1 MPAVPPTAPLPAL
14 AVPFSPS
21 AMTPRQSSPVWLR
34 LWHRFAEVERNGFLD
49 GARYFAPS
57 LPAVFSWGLV
67 TGVAMSKS
75 ALTVPEAIGMSL
87 LVYAGSAQLAVLPL
101 FAAGLPIWTIWLTAA
116 VVNLRFVI
124 FSAALQPHFS
134 YLPLGRRT
142 VLGFFNGDLH
152 FVYFMQKYVE
162 PGYAPGKEGYFWGMA
177 LVNCATWQVS
187 SLLGILL
194 ASVFPDAWGLG
205 LAGVMALI
213 PVMIATINSRS
224 TLMAVVVS
232 AVLALLCFDLP
243 YRLALVVAVVG
254 ALAAGMATD
263 ELAARATLR
272 GIRARKDKAK
282 AEARAI
288 SESQPEPQ
296 TGDRA

>member
-1 MPAVPPTAPLPAL
+1 
-14 AVPFSPS
+14 
-21 AMTPRQSSPVWLR
+21 MTPRQSTPVWLR
-34 LWHRFAEVERNGFLD
+34 LWHRFAEAERAGFLG

-75 ALTVPEAIGMSL
+75 VLTVPEAIGMSL

-101 FAAGLPIWTIWLTAA
+101 FAAGMPLWTIWLTAA

-134 YLPLGRRT
+134 YLPTWRRT

-152 FVYFMQKYVE
+152 FVYFMQKYTE
-162 PGYAPGKEGYFWGMA
+162 PGYVPGKEGYFWGMA
-177 LVNCATWQVS
+177 LVNGLTWQVS
-187 SLLGILL
+187 SILGILL
-194 ASVFPDAWGLG
+194 ASLFPDAWGLG

-224 TLMAVVVS
+224 TLLAVAAS

-254 ALAAGMATD
+254 AIAAGMASD

-272 GIRARKDKAK
+272 AIRDRKA
-282 AEARAI
+282 A
-288 SESQPEPQ
+288 QPQ
-296 TGDRA
+296 AGDRA

>member
-1 MPAVPPTAPLPAL
+1 M
-14 AVPFSPS
+14 
-21 AMTPRQSSPVWLR
+21 
-34 LWHRFAEVERNGFLD
+34 
-49 GARYFAPS
+49 
-57 LPAVFSWGLV
+57 GLV

-134 YLPLGRRT
+134 YLPMGRRT

-194 ASVFPDAWGLG
+194 ASVFPDAWGLAG
-205 LAGVMALI
+205 RRDGADSGDDRHDQLALHADGRGGVRRAG
-213 PVMIATINSRS
+213 A
-224 TLMAVVVS
+224 
-232 AVLALLCFDLP
+232 AVLRPPVPA
-243 YRLALVVAVVG
+243 G
-254 ALAAGMATD
+254 AGGGRGGRAGGGHGQRRTGG
-263 ELAARATLR
+263 ARRLR

-288 SESQPEPQ
+288 SEPQPAPQ